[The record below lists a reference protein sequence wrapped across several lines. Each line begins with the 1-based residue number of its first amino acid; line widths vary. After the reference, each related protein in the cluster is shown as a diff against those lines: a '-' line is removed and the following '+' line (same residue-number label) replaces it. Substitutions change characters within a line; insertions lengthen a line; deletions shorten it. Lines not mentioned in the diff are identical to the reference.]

1 MIGILIYS
9 GIKEN
14 GAKRRAREML
24 WERHLEAVNNFNV
37 FSTYSLKEGWMYWGD
52 IRNYKT
58 LPYIEQK
65 GKISNFLSH

>member
-1 MIGILIYS
+1 MIGILVYS

-37 FSTYSLKEGWMYWGD
+37 FFYLFFEGGMDVLGGY
-52 IRNYKT
+52 
-58 LPYIEQK
+58 
-65 GKISNFLSH
+65 

>member
-1 MIGILIYS
+1 
-9 GIKEN
+9 
-14 GAKRRAREML
+14 ML
-24 WERHLEAVNNFNV
+24 WERHLEVVNDFNV
-37 FSTYSLKEGWMYWGD
+37 FFYLFFEGGMDVLGE